1 MALILKKLIIK
12 LTYFGAEL
20 GMECDL
26 PLASAGIDHAL
37 VVLTIYNWI
46 LPPVYGSSL
55 WKQVEKSHSISN
67 AAPQKKALT
76 LIYTF
81 VMMTSP
87 SDVTFV
93 DFRYHV
99 VQKEIHVLNVEE
111 PIQIRPVL
119 ATFFI
124 NYSRSAHYV
133 LPNMREILQMYLVR
147 HMET

>member
-1 MALILKKLIIK
+1 MGQACGSRLKSRIPFQ
-12 LTYFGAEL
+12 T
-20 GMECDL
+20 
-26 PLASAGIDHAL
+26 
-37 VVLTIYNWI
+37 
-46 LPPVYGSSL
+46 PPH
-55 WKQVEKSHSISN
+55 K
-67 AAPQKKALT
+67 KKALT